1 MQYPAWPE
9 SMLSSHGADG
19 LIVFIF
25 FQAANEDQFH
35 AMSEMQAG
43 HEMDFEKN
51 SGGFSF
57 F

>member
-1 MQYPAWPE
+1 
-9 SMLSSHGADG
+9 MLSSHGADG